1 MVQSI
6 GYNKYLIPPPL
17 QNENHTFI
25 DFIANVRETIYIDE
39 VQKIMRLKKQNTR
52 FWYNSYLT
60 FQNLKRDSKNLIQMN
75 DKDDMWWPVFEL
87 INSENIEKCKRTEER
102 ETFTASPTQNYFLNG
117 KNEVRNAF
125 LFKVRFTVRPKCFL
139 VNIEQELS

>member
-1 MVQSI
+1 MVPSI

-39 VQKIMRLKKQNTR
+39 IQKIMRLKKQNTR

-60 FQNLKRDSKNLIQMN
+60 FQNLKSDSKNLIQLN
-75 DKDDMWWPVFEL
+75 DKEKMWWPAFEL
-87 INSENIEKCKRTEER
+87 INSESIEKCKRTEER
-102 ETFTASPTQNYFLNG
+102 EIFTASPTQNYVLNE

-125 LFKVRFTVRPKCFL
+125 LFEVRIALSPKCFV
-139 VNIEQELS
+139 VN

>member
-1 MVQSI
+1 MKSI

-39 VQKIMRLKKQNTR
+39 VQQFMRLKKQNTR

-60 FQNLKRDSKNLIQMN
+60 FQNLKIGSKNMIQMN
-75 DKDDMWWPVFEL
+75 DKEDMWWPNFEL
-87 INSENIEKCKRTEER
+87 INSESIEKCKRTEER
-102 ETFTASPTQNYFLNG
+102 EIFTASPKENHFLNE

-125 LFKVRFTVRPKCFL
+125 LFKVRITISPKCFV
-139 VNIEQELS
+139 VNIEQ